1 MPRGV
6 GHGVQVVEF
15 IPAPVAEHETMR
27 GNDPQQAA
35 MFSDI
40 SPEERRAHAHPLRLI
55 WDMVDASLSNGWRIT
70 SSTLRLNAARLPQ
83 H

>member
-1 MPRGV
+1 MGYRWLNSFLPLSRSTRPC
-6 GHGVQVVEF
+6 VET
-15 IPAPVAEHETMR
+15 IPSKRPCS
-27 GNDPQQAA
+27 
-35 MFSDI
+35 SDI